1 MVFVNGVVMG
11 EGKNTVSEKAIRDE
25 LSRILESSLFS
36 QSDRLG
42 RFLRFTVETTL
53 TGKGETLKEY
63 VIGTE
68 VYDRQ
73 ASYRPNEDS
82 IVRSE
87 ARRLRSKLKEYY
99 ESVGKD
105 DPVFIYYRP
114 GSYVPVFRLHPQDGS
129 ATTTSAVPAVAANS
143 RTQNVAKAASGT
155 IRILCVEDH
164 PVFREGLRTIIASQ
178 PDMVLVAQANNG
190 TQAIA
195 EFRQHRPDV
204 TLMDLRLPGTN
215 GMDALIAIRGEFPEA
230 RIVILTTSDSD
241 GEIQRAM
248 RSGASAYILKSMDE
262 DELVG
267 VIRSV
272 HAGQR
277 YVPPD
282 IGARMAEQLG
292 KEAPTDRELEVLR
305 LIREGFSNKEIAN
318 QLSIPESTVPSLIKT
333 VVDKLEAN
341 DRTHAITIALRR
353 GLLQI

>member
-1 MVFVNGVVMG
+1 MSVSRMVFVNGVVMG

-53 TGKGETLKEY
+53 MGKGETLKEY

-143 RTQNVAKAASGT
+143 RTQNVAVARGQEVMRLKALKPSRATATAEAREVRRDLVIPLAHGLHARPAARLADLAKGFAAEIVFTAGERRANAKSPVAVMGLGLVKGAAVTLIATGEDAEAALTAFAALIESGMG
-155 IRILCVEDH
+155 EA
-164 PVFREGLRTIIASQ
+164 EA
-178 PDMVLVAQANNG
+178 VLVKRAAVLDCLHK
-190 TQAIA
+190 II
-195 EFRQHRPDV
+195 D
-204 TLMDLRLPGTN
+204 
-215 GMDALIAIRGEFPEA
+215 
-230 RIVILTTSDSD
+230 DS
-241 GEIQRAM
+241 
-248 RSGASAYILKSMDE
+248 
-262 DELVG
+262 
-267 VIRSV
+267 
-272 HAGQR
+272 
-277 YVPPD
+277 
-282 IGARMAEQLG
+282 
-292 KEAPTDRELEVLR
+292 
-305 LIREGFSNKEIAN
+305 
-318 QLSIPESTVPSLIKT
+318 
-333 VVDKLEAN
+333 
-341 DRTHAITIALRR
+341 TI
-353 GLLQI
+353 